1 MKIKENLDAINRKV
15 TSFSFFIYIC
25 IVFKKEDK
33 IMYRIFLIVLF
44 TSLGFSVFS
53 QDVIDNPRPITTA
66 VPFLTIAPDS
76 RAGGMGDVGVATP
89 ADINSIKYNVAKY
102 PFAESDYGISISY
115 TPWLRKLV
123 GDINLLYISGYKKM
137 GEKQSIS
144 GSLTYF
150 ALGEITTTDDQGNE
164 MRVINP
170 NEFAF
175 KFGYSR
181 LLTNHLSLG
190 VSLGYIFSDL
200 TQGITNSATEA
211 TAGQAFAADLG
222 IFYNNDI
229 DISGKDANYAIG
241 MSISDIGNKMSY
253 SGGVEKNFIPTT
265 MRLGAAFTIEIDDYN
280 SIMGSLEFSKLLVPT
295 PPIYYVDGDVMEN
308 GDTANVGGEYIQF
321 GKSND
326 VSVGSGVFQSFY
338 DAPGM
343 LQSDGSRSV
352 IEEELKEVMWG
363 VGVEYWYAKQF
374 ALRGGYFHESM
385 MKGNRKFFAVGVG
398 LKYNVFGLDFAYLI
412 PSGNNSP
419 LDNTLRFTISFDFA
433 DIAENN

>member
-1 MKIKENLDAINRKV
+1 
-15 TSFSFFIYIC
+15 
-25 IVFKKEDK
+25 
-33 IMYRIFLIVLF
+33 MYKLSILVILLGLSTLVL
-44 TSLGFSVFS
+44 S
-53 QDVIDNPRPITTA
+53 QDIIDNPRPITTA

-76 RAGGMGDVGVATP
+76 RAGGMGDVGVATSP
-89 ADINSIKYNVAKY
+89 DINSIKYNVAKY
-102 PFAESDYGISISY
+102 PFAESDYGVSISY

-137 GEKQSIS
+137 GERQSIS

-164 MRVINP
+164 MKVINP

-181 LLTNHLSLG
+181 LLTDNLSLG
-190 VSLGYIFSDL
+190 VSLGYIYSDL
-200 TQGITNSATEA
+200 TGGISNSATEA
-211 TAGQAFAADLG
+211 TAGQSFAADVG
-222 IFYNNDI
+222 VFYSKDI
-229 DISGKDANYAIG
+229 KVSGKDANYALG
-241 MSISDIGNKMSY
+241 FSISDIGNKMSY
-253 SGGVEKNFIPTT
+253 SGGIEKNFIPTT
-265 MRLGAAFTIEIDDYN
+265 MRLGGAFTIDIDDYN
-280 SIMGSLEFSKLLVPT
+280 SIMGSVEFSKLLVPT
-295 PPIYYVDGDVMEN
+295 PPIYYNKGDVMEN
-308 GDTANVGGEYIQF
+308 GDTADVGGEYIEF

-326 VSVGSGVFQSFY
+326 ISVGTAMFQSFS

-343 LQSDGSRSV
+343 LQSDGTRSV
-352 IEEELKEVMWG
+352 AQEELKEVMWG
-363 VGVEYWYAKQF
+363 VGLEYWYAKQF

-433 DIAENN
+433 NVESEK